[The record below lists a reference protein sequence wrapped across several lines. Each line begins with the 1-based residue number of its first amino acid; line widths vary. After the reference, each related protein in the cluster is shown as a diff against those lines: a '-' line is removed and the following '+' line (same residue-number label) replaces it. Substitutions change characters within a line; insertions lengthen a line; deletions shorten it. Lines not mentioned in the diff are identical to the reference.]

1 MEYLQH
7 MSQAQFL
14 YRLFISM
21 IVALIVFGLTA
32 EVIGEE
38 RKARWF
44 RKRSKFSWFLRRGVL
59 GEKFH
64 YGYPR
69 TLEGIGVSLGMLIV
83 IALLTWFIFTTS
95 LLN

>member
-7 MSQAQFL
+7 MSQSQFL

-21 IVALIVFGLTA
+21 VVALIVFGLTA

-44 RKRSKFSWFLRRGVL
+44 RKRNKFSWFLRRGVL

-69 TLEGIGVSLGMLIV
+69 TLEGIGVFLAMLAV